1 MENKEYTARK
11 IKSAFNKIEKSGK
24 RVTTTNICKLLGHP
38 HLTDDEKRLV
48 EIERK
53 QRKWK
58 EQAREERKEPIPV
71 EIKIEIK
78 WVRSKTWGNN
88 SNGTARVI
96 EENGNIKYFSYRCSG
111 CGYDK
116 RTECVAGLLDQC
128 TRGLMWR
135 SKSTIGFRRQKDMFV
150 SWKRSGLERVFE
162 QFKKWGYK
170 VEHTD
175 LERFDLIYIY
185 KNMKKK

>member
-58 EQAREERKEPIPV
+58 EQAREERK
-71 EIKIEIK
+71 
-78 WVRSKTWGNN
+78 
-88 SNGTARVI
+88 
-96 EENGNIKYFSYRCSG
+96 
-111 CGYDK
+111 
-116 RTECVAGLLDQC
+116 RTHP
-128 TRGLMWR
+128 R
-135 SKSTIGFRRQKDMFV
+135 
-150 SWKRSGLERVFE
+150 
-162 QFKKWGYK
+162 
-170 VEHTD
+170 
-175 LERFDLIYIY
+175 
-185 KNMKKK
+185 

>member
-1 MENKEYTARK
+1 METREYTARK
-11 IKSAFNKIEKSGK
+11 IKSAFNKLEKSGK
-24 RVTTTNICKLLGHP
+24 RVTTTTICKILGHP
-38 HLTDDEKRLV
+38 LTGDEKRLV

-58 EQAREERKEPIPV
+58 EQARQERKELLPV
-71 EIKIEIK
+71 EIKIEIR
-78 WVRSKTWGNN
+78 WVRSKTWGNTIVN
-88 SNGTARVI
+88 
-96 EENGNIKYFSYRCSG
+96 ENGNIKYFSYRCSG

-135 SKSTIGFRRQKDMFV
+135 SKSTIGFRRQKDVFV
-150 SWKRSGLERVFE
+150 SWERSGLERIFD

-170 VEHTD
+170 VEHSD
-175 LERFDLIYIY
+175 LERYDLIYIY
-185 KNMKKK
+185 KNRKKR

>member
-1 MENKEYTARK
+1 METREYTARK
-11 IKSAFNKIEKSGK
+11 IKSAFNKLEKSGK
-24 RVTTTNICKLLGHP
+24 RVTTTTICKILGHP
-38 HLTDDEKRLV
+38 LTGDEKRLV

-58 EQAREERKEPIPV
+58 EQARQER
-71 EIKIEIK
+71 
-78 WVRSKTWGNN
+78 VRSKTWGNN
-88 SNGTARVI
+88 PNGVATIVN
-96 EENGNIKYFSYRCSG
+96 ENGNIKYFSYRCSG

-135 SKSTIGFRRQKDMFV
+135 SKSTIGFRRQKDVFV
-150 SWKRSGLERVFE
+150 SWERSGLERIFD

-170 VEHTD
+170 VEHSD
-175 LERFDLIYIY
+175 LERYDLIYIY
-185 KNMKKK
+185 KNRKKR

>member
-1 MENKEYTARK
+1 METREYTARK

-24 RVTTTNICKLLGHP
+24 RVTITTIGKLLGHP
-38 HLTDDEKRLV
+38 LTDDEKRLV

-53 QRKWK
+53 HRKWK
-58 EQAREERKEPIPV
+58 EQAREERKELVPV
-71 EIKIEIK
+71 EIKIEIR

-88 SNGTARVI
+88 PNGTARVI

-135 SKSTIGFRRQKDMFV
+135 SKSTIGFRRQKDVFV
-150 SWKRSGLERVFE
+150 SWERSGLERIFD

-170 VEHTD
+170 VEHSD
-175 LERFDLIYIY
+175 LERYDLIYIY
-185 KNMKKK
+185 KNIKKR